1 MQLFYHLMNG
11 LGNRFLIFDA
21 RAALLDLQDESV
33 IPQLANRYDIDQ
45 LILLG
50 PGSKEEKSGEF
61 DTKMLVWNRDGSRVD
76 ACGNAARCVGW
87 LLTEESGEDC
97 TKIKS
102 GSRLQIARRVGA
114 YEIEVDM
121 GSPRLRWQDIPLN
134 GDMID
139 QNSSTRVIELQ
150 VGPIDSPIIS
160 RPGCVSMGNPHCVF
174 FVEDIAGLDVA
185 ALGSMLE
192 HHPVFPQGAN
202 IGFAQILAE
211 DQIRL
216 RVWERGAGLTKA
228 CGTGA
233 CAALV
238 AAHRR
243 RLAGREAILLLD
255 GGQLF
260 IKWKAETDHVTQ
272 TGLVEKTGEGVLD
285 WEKIDRADIQV

>member
-150 VGPIDSPIIS
+150 VGPIDLPIIS

-174 FVEDIAGLDVA
+174 LLRILRAWTLLPWGLCLSIILFFRKGPILDLLKFWLRIRSGCAFGSA
-185 ALGSMLE
+185 ARASQK
-192 HHPVFPQGAN
+192 PVVPAHVLLWLLRIGAD
-202 IGFAQILAE
+202 L
-211 DQIRL
+211 
-216 RVWERGAGLTKA
+216 
-228 CGTGA
+228 
-233 CAALV
+233 
-238 AAHRR
+238 
-243 RLAGREAILLLD
+243 LAGRRSCCL
-255 GGQLF
+255 
-260 IKWKAETDHVTQ
+260 T
-272 TGLVEKTGEGVLD
+272 
-285 WEKIDRADIQV
+285 ADSYLSNGRQKPIM